1 MGKSS
6 KQTTTS
12 VNQRL
17 PDGMEA
23 ANTAAYQAG
32 LDAAKNFD
40 VQVYDGKR
48 VADMDGLT
56 LDAIDLISQLKNTPS
71 YITGAQDTVSGLLG
85 SDSSAIKTLT
95 RLSNDQ
101 SSPYLQTM
109 LDTAI
114 GDATN
119 DATSTYAGSG
129 RLGSAAFGN
138 ALGRGVTDAA
148 APILQENLQ
157 ADLDRQLNAA
167 TGLADVQLTAAGMAD
182 EMLGLT
188 GTVAGLLSDAG
199 KVSSDYEQSLL
210 DADMSFINELNSA
223 ELTELNALM
232 QAAGLASSNFTTT
245 GTETSTY
252 KPGLLDYVTA
262 AGSLAGG
269 LGDMGYGKKAPSSG
283 GTTP

>member
-17 PDGMEA
+17 PAGMEA

-40 VQVYDGKR
+40 VQVYDGQR

-210 DADMSFINELNSA
+210 DADMSYISELNSA

-245 GTETSTY
+245 GTETGTS

-262 AGSLAGG
+262 AGSLASG
-269 LGDMGYGKKAPSSG
+269 LGDMGYKPGKAG
-283 GTTP
+283 

>member
-101 SSPYLQTM
+101 SSPYLETM

-157 ADLDRQLNAA
+157 ADLDRQLSAA

-210 DADMSFINELNSA
+210 NADMSYISELNSA

-262 AGSLAGG
+262 TGSLASG
-269 LGDMGYGKKAPSSG
+269 LGDMGYGE
-283 GTTP
+283 TT

>member
-17 PDGMEA
+17 PAGMEA

-32 LDAAKNFD
+32 LDAVKNFD

-210 DADMSFINELNSA
+210 DADMSYISELNSA

-245 GTETSTY
+245 GTNTQTY
-252 KPGLLDYVTA
+252 KPGLLDYVKA
-262 AGSLAGG
+262 FGSYA
-269 LGDMGYGKKAPSSG
+269 SG
-283 GTTP
+283 SQSGETPE

>member
-17 PDGMEA
+17 PAGMEA

-157 ADLDRQLNAA
+157 ADLDRQLSAA

-252 KPGLLDYVTA
+252 KPGLLDYVK
-262 AGSLAGG
+262 AGG
-269 LGDMGYGKKAPSSG
+269 SYASASQSG
-283 GTTP
+283 GTP